1 MNKCK
6 IAVGIRKNGVRYK
19 AGSIVE
25 LTDTE
30 IARLG
35 GIVTIMESVPE
46 ATKETGK
53 EIKAPKGGEQSKLP
67 ETEKTTEK
75 IETQTIKGDK

>member
-35 GIVTIMESVPE
+35 GIVTIIESVPE
-46 ATKETGK
+46 VSKETGK
-53 EIKAPKGGEQSKLP
+53 EIKAPKGEQPKLP

-75 IETQTIKGDK
+75 LETPIIKGDK